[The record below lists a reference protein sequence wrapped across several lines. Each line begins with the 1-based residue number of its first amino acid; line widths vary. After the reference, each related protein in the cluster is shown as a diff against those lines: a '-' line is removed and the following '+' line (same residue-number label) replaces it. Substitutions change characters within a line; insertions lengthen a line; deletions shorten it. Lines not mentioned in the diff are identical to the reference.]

1 MASDASHALGHPFAT
16 PALLAQALTHRS
28 AGQHNNERLE
38 FLGDALVNLIVAEL
52 IFEQHPRADEGEM
65 TRLRAALVNGSAL
78 AAIARDAELGD
89 LLHLGP
95 GELKSGGFRRDSILA
110 DAFEAVIAAI
120 YLDAGWAACREI
132 VRDLFE
138 TMSAQGTSAAPK
150 DAKTR
155 LQERLQASGLALP
168 VYELVASHGDD
179 HAKTFEVEC
188 RVDALGVRATGIGLD
203 TARRRAV
210 GRRAGA
216 RRRRNGARRWL
227 RRHRPRIVSAT
238 SRWSDGRTSASRRC

>member
-1 MASDASHALGHPFAT
+1 MPNNATSALGHVFAN

-65 TRLRAALVNGSAL
+65 TRLRAALVNGTAL
-78 AAIARDAELGD
+78 AAMARDAEIGD
-89 LLHLGP
+89 ILHLGP

-120 YLDAGWAACREI
+120 YQDAGWSTCRAI
-132 VRDLFE
+132 VRGLFAE
-138 TMSAQGTSAAPK
+138 RSATGTGTPK

-155 LQERLQASGLALP
+155 LQERLQALAMALP
-168 VYELVASHGDD
+168 VYELVASHGND

-188 RVDALGVRATGIGLD
+188 RVDELAIRA
-203 TARRRAV
+203 
-210 GRRAGA
+210 
-216 RRRRNGARRWL
+216 
-227 RRHRPRIVSAT
+227 
-238 SRWSDGRTSASRRC
+238 SASGSTRRGAEQAAAEQVLLMLDAGSSA